1 MMNIAIL
8 LSGGLG
14 SRLHSDVPK
23 QYIRIG
29 GRMLITY
36 TLTELAKAPLI
47 DRILIVAKQ
56 EWHGCI
62 MADIMENGGSSDKIM
77 GFAIPG
83 FNRQMSIINGM
94 QEILRQT
101 ASGMLWTVLP
111 EGLNEGADSKERWGD
126 INTADEDTVFIHDAV
141 RPLLSGKQVE
151 ECFGALAGHDG
162 VMPALPMKDTVYIS
176 RNGKT
181 VSGLLDR
188 NQIFAGQAPELF
200 RFKKYYQANMTLTPE
215 QLASIN
221 GSTEPAIL
229 AGLDIVMIA
238 GNENNFKVTTP
249 QDLERFRN
257 LVNSSRFR

>member
-1 MMNIAIL
+1 MMNTAIL
-8 LSGGLG
+8 LSGGVG

-29 GRMLITY
+29 DRMLITY
-36 TLTELAKAPLI
+36 TLTELMKTPLI
-47 DRILIVAKQ
+47 DRILIVARQ

-62 MADIMENGGSSDKIM
+62 MADIMKNVGSSDKIM
-77 GFAIPG
+77 GFAVPG

-94 QEILRQT
+94 QEICEELSVT
-101 ASGMLWTVLP
+101 
-111 EGLNEGADSKERWGD
+111 
-126 INTADEDTVFIHDAV
+126 DEDTVFIHDAV

-151 ECFGALAGHDG
+151 DCFDALVGHDG

-176 RNGKT
+176 RKRET

-200 RFKKYYQANMTLTPE
+200 RFKKYYRANMALTPE
-215 QLASIN
+215 RLAAIN

-229 AGLDIVMIA
+229 AGMDIAMIV
-238 GNENNFKVTTP
+238 GDENNFKVTTP
-249 QDLERFRN
+249 LDLERFRN
-257 LVNSSRFR
+257 LVNSGRLR